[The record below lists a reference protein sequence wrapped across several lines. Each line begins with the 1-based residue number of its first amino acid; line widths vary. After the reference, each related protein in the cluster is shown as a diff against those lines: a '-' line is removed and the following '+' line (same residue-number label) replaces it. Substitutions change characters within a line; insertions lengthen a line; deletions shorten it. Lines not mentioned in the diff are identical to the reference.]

1 VSFSKYS
8 VPVIVALALGA
19 PVLIGMR
26 DNSIHPAEAKTEIV
40 TLQQQALASLQDRAP
55 SQAELYA
62 AAAISSARSVTLP
75 MEDGH
80 YWADAKVNSAQVH
93 FLVDTGA
100 SVVALT
106 KQDARRIGVNIRSAG
121 QFARMSTAN
130 GEITVPL
137 VTLKR
142 IRIGNVEVTNVDAVV
157 IEEGLST
164 SLLGMSFLSQLKT
177 WQTTPAG
184 LVLKQ

>member
-1 VSFSKYS
+1 LSFSKYS

-26 DNSIHPAEAKTEIV
+26 DNSIRPAAAEAEIV
-40 TLQQQALASLQDRAP
+40 KLPPQAAQASGP
-55 SQAELYA
+55 TQAELYA
-62 AAAISSARSVTLP
+62 AAAVSSTRTVTLP
-75 MEDGH
+75 LEGGH
-80 YWADAKVNSAQVH
+80 YWADAKVNTAQVH

-100 SVVALT
+100 SIVALT
-106 KQDARRIGVNIRSAG
+106 KQDARRIGVNIRSG
-121 QFARMSTAN
+121 GPVARMSTAN
-130 GEITVPL
+130 GVISVPL

-142 IRIGNVEVTNVDAVV
+142 VRIGNVEVTNVEAAV

>member
-26 DNSIHPAEAKTEIV
+26 DNSIRPAAAETEIV
-40 TLQQQALASLQDRAP
+40 KLPPQAAAP

-62 AAAISSARSVTLP
+62 AAAISSPRSVTLP

-106 KQDARRIGVNIRSAG
+106 KQDARRIGVNIRSGG

-130 GEITVPL
+130 GEITVPV

-177 WQTTPAG
+177 WQTTQAG

>member
-1 VSFSKYS
+1 LSFSKYS
-8 VPVIVALALGA
+8 VPLIVGLALAA

-26 DNSIHPAEAKTEIV
+26 DNNFRAAEAETEIV
-40 TLQQQALASLQDRAP
+40 KLPPQASAP
-55 SQAELYA
+55 SQAEQYA
-62 AAAISSARSVTLP
+62 AAAISSSRTVTLR

-80 YWADAKVNSAQVH
+80 YWADARVNSAQVH

-100 SVVALT
+100 SLIALT
-106 KQDARRIGVNIRSAG
+106 KQDARRIGVNIRASG
-121 QFARMSTAN
+121 QTARLSTAN
-130 GEITVPL
+130 GEITVPV

-142 IRIGNVEVTNVDAVV
+142 VRIGNVEVTDVPAVV

-164 SLLGMSFLSQLKT
+164 SLLGMSFLNELKT